1 MRTALAAL
9 LGICALASVGCSYVT
24 KRLDA
29 LTDEQLASYSH
40 DAAYELTDH
49 GVKFALKKGSA
60 ATVQKDGGIAD
71 QALRTVIIPLFSN
84 ATLGTVSASAVDT
97 AFAQL
102 ESKVSGGTL
111 DVLLIVAKSA
121 LTQITLPPNP
131 TDKINPR
138 YHAALLS
145 FFNGMAEGVEKALN
159 IPGPAPAPGAS
170 PPPTTPPK

>member
-9 LGICALASVGCSYVT
+9 LGVFALASVGCGYVA
-24 KRLDA
+24 KKLDA
-29 LTDEQLASYSH
+29 LSDDQLAMYAH

-49 GVKFALKKGSA
+49 GVKFALDKGSP

-71 QALRTVIIPLFSN
+71 QALRNIIIPLFSN
-84 ATLGTVSASAVDT
+84 APLGTVSASAVDT

-102 ESKVSGGTL
+102 KTTVSGGTL

-121 LTQITLPPNP
+121 LTQVTLPPNP

-138 YHAALLS
+138 YHATLLA
-145 FFNGMAEGVEKALN
+145 FFNGMAEGVEKALK